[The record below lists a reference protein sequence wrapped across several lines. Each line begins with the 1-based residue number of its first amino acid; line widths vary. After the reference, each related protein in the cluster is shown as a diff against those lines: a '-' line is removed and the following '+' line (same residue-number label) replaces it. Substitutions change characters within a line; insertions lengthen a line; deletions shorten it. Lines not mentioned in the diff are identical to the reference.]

1 MLGYISKS
9 DYITSS
15 LKTCMSVLMTV
26 TGKGSIAHSVV
37 VKGSYLK
44 NVIKVNGRLRIS
56 EVFRIFDPARSST
69 YYMSVNHV
77 NKNVLTIFSIWR

>member
-1 MLGYISKS
+1 MLGYANKS

-15 LKTCMSVLMTV
+15 LKTGRSVIMTIS
-26 TGKGSIAHSVV
+26 GNGSVAHSVA
-37 VKGSYLK
+37 VKGSYLMY
-44 NVIKVNGRLRIS
+44 VTKVNGSIRIS